1 MNELTHE
8 RLKKR
13 LKKRRKKDK
22 GLIKMM
28 NEKDK
33 K

>member
-13 LKKRRKKDK
+13 LKKKKDK